1 MGVIWVI
8 GLAAAGKT
16 AVGRA
21 VYERVRDR
29 TPAAVFLDGDDVR
42 RIMGDDLGHTLE
54 DRRANAWRICR
65 LCHHLDGQGIE
76 VVCSNL
82 SNFPE
87 ARRWN
92 REHYSRYFEVFLDVP
107 MEVLRRRDPKGL
119 YRRAACGEID
129 NVVGVDL
136 HFDPPG
142 SPDLVLCNGDGAPAP
157 AEQAA
162 IVLAAMERC
171 LA

>member
-16 AVGRA
+16 AIGQA
-21 VYERVRDR
+21 VYERIRRR

-65 LCHHLDGQGIE
+65 LCHHLDRQGIE
-76 VVCSNL
+76 VVCSIL
-82 SNFPE
+82 SIFPE
-87 ARRWN
+87 TRRWS

-107 MEVLRRRDPKGL
+107 MDVLRRRDPKGL
-119 YRRAACGEID
+119 YRRAAAGEID

-136 HFDPPG
+136 HFEPP
-142 SPDLVLCNGDGAPAP
+142 SDPDLVLSNGQDAPAP
-157 AEQAA
+157 EAQAE
-162 IVLAAMERC
+162 IVIASLERC
-171 LA
+171 LT